1 MIGRNGVFEQW
12 LRTGHFGSF
21 LVAGD
26 NSGIGC
32 ELKFNPYHDP
42 RDGRFATSAN
52 AGVSARTRP
61 VAGRVFTRDGRQG
74 GNTLPSRGMV
84 FLAHAARTGQAGDVA
99 RAANRLISDR
109 KARVSMKLG
118 GDEFR
123 VVRTGEGSVRLSM
136 GPLGLITLD
145 GSFRVVDGKQGIRID
160 IMPPRIPGARVR
172 SFPRRIDLFE
182 SRDGKLVYRM
192 DQDIDVAVP
201 LLGRTIRRKRGAYII
216 PDSGE

>member
-1 MIGRNGVFEQW
+1 MIERKSVFERW

-21 LVAGD
+21 KAVGAK
-26 NSGIGC
+26 SGVGR

-42 RDGRFATSAN
+42 RDGRFTTAAN
-52 AGVSARTRP
+52 AGASTRTRP
-61 VAGRVFTRDGRQG
+61 AAGRALPGDRRQA
-74 GNTLPSRGMV
+74 GNALPSRETV
-84 FLAHAARTGQAGDVA
+84 FVAHANRAGQAGDVA

-136 GPLGLITLD
+136 GPLGLINLE
-145 GSFRVVDGKQGIRID
+145 GSFRVVGGKQGMRID
-160 IMPPRIPGARVR
+160 IVPPRIPGARVR
-172 SFPRRIDLFE
+172 SFPRAIDLFE
-182 SRDGKLVYRM
+182 SREGKLVYRL

-201 LLGRTIRRKRGAYII
+201 LLGRTIRRKRGAYVI
-216 PDSGE
+216 PDSRE